1 LFIPTFNASFRPAI
15 TSELLNCGF
24 VATGLD
30 GTSAAASFRTSQEK
44 VAETIAPISTGN
56 KIFFIRT
63 DLVKLTTF
71 FETSQGSRLKDIK
84 KGRINP
90 PFQK

>member
-1 LFIPTFNASFRPAI
+1 M
-15 TSELLNCGF
+15 
-24 VATGLD
+24 
-30 GTSAAASFRTSQEK
+30 
-44 VAETIAPISTGN
+44 ETITPISKEN

-71 FETSQGSRLKDIK
+71 FVTGQESSLKDIK
-84 KGRINP
+84 KGRINS